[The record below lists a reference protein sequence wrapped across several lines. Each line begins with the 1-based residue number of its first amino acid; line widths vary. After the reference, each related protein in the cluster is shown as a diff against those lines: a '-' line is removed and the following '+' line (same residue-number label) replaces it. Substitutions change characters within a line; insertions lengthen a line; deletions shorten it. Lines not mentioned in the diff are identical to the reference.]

1 MIHIIEQTYSTLV
14 DGDGEDAPMLLVTG
28 MVFGEAVWMRRAPG
42 RQ

>member
-1 MIHIIEQTYSTLV
+1 MIYRFKQTCSRV

-42 RQ
+42 RR